1 MPYFSHNFFSTSKN
15 KPWTIVNGFGPKSE
29 NFDFAKSDANG
40 KSISRGAEWHK
51 FQLHSTFQW
60 GVMKI
65 YGKGRHYYM
74 YMYVFIPSL
83 PQAKMESE
91 RLLSA
96 VAKNR
101 ANDAAR
107 RTNNSM

>member
-1 MPYFSHNFFSTSKN
+1 MSYFSHNFFSTSKN
-15 KPWTIVNGFGPKSE
+15 KPWTIVNGFG
-29 NFDFAKSDANG
+29 
-40 KSISRGAEWHK
+40 HK

-65 YGKGRHYYM
+65 YGKGIYL